1 MMPHGAPIQLPRW
14 AVKVQ
19 GRGNTTRPGYRLGPP
34 WAARH
39 ASTRQK
45 VCPVIPLALL
55 LWFVL
60 AGVTDRRVGGH
71 GADGAERAGT
81 SYPTLT
87 LLFDCLIRVGV
98 NHSWLLCDQGCL
110 LRVSKGVCVG
120 WWEREADSASHVN
133 QVFFCSVFNDLNF
146 VSTEHLDISFQVKN
160 RETKSWCVLCGEG
173 RMTWD
178 GRCLYVLRKILGIC
192 TA

>member
-1 MMPHGAPIQLPRW
+1 MYIVVVDGVVPIGRLSTAGRHRDREGRRGQSVMPHGAPIQLPRW

-55 LWFVL
+55 LWCVL
-60 AGVTDRRVGGH
+60 AGVTDRRVGG
-71 GADGAERAGT
+71 GGGAERAGT

-98 NHSWLLCDQGCL
+98 NHS
-110 LRVSKGVCVG
+110 
-120 WWEREADSASHVN
+120 
-133 QVFFCSVFNDLNF
+133 
-146 VSTEHLDISFQVKN
+146 
-160 RETKSWCVLCGEG
+160 
-173 RMTWD
+173 
-178 GRCLYVLRKILGIC
+178 
-192 TA
+192 

>member
-1 MMPHGAPIQLPRW
+1 M
-14 AVKVQ
+14 
-19 GRGNTTRPGYRLGPP
+19 
-34 WAARH
+34 
-39 ASTRQK
+39 
-45 VCPVIPLALL
+45 
-55 LWFVL
+55 
-60 AGVTDRRVGGH
+60 
-71 GADGAERAGT
+71 
-81 SYPTLT
+81 
-87 LLFDCLIRVGV
+87 
-98 NHSWLLCDQGCL
+98 
-110 LRVSKGVCVG
+110 G

-133 QVFFCSVFNDLNF
+133 QVFVCSVFNDLNF